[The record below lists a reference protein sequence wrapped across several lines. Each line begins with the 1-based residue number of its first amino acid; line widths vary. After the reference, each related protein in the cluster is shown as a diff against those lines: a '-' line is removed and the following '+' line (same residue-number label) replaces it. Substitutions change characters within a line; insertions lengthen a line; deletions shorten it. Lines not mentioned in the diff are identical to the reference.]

1 MIFVTFSGASPTLA
15 AKLGEY
21 RRQLFMGPP
30 VTREAAK
37 KMEDSSSANVSGTQV
52 SSQDPIEHD
61 VAPLGENLDD
71 DLRQEQ
77 QKATPRRNPPRAQ
90 Q

>member
-1 MIFVTFSGASPTLA
+1 
-15 AKLGEY
+15 
-21 RRQLFMGPP
+21 MGPP

-37 KMEDSSSANVSGTQV
+37 KMEDSSTANDSGTQA
-52 SSQDPIEHD
+52 SSQDPIDHD
-61 VAPLGENLDD
+61 VAPLGENFDY

-77 QKATPRRNPPRAQ
+77 QKATPRRNTPRTQ